1 MIFLNYEKVRSEYYL
16 RRWQYYEKA
25 RHELTPR
32 EYEDAQVFFHA
43 FRNLNSESKDLLT
56 ALYYYSEEYSDLNKR
71 GYYRTVKPV
80 KSAIIADKYDLTP
93 RQIGEKVREAKAALK
108 IELQKMLVEVKG
120 SFILS
125 LNETLYLLDFKH
137 KGMPNEQY
145 IIGREVE
152 ARVFHQAELSHEEE
166 MKLVLKGFKKI
177 PVN

>member
-137 KGMPNEQY
+137 KGGM
-145 IIGREVE
+145 
-152 ARVFHQAELSHEEE
+152 ATLF
-166 MKLVLKGFKKI
+166 
-177 PVN
+177 